1 MPIPEILLVDRQH
14 VGDID
19 LLYVV
24 KLKTPGKLRR
34 VLKQMEQL
42 DMNVTRMSKE
52 ELESELHRIKLQ
64 LENAMSDLDK
74 DEREVLQ
81 NLEFRHLPPYRDWPT
96 RDDISSLIESHS
108 PRGWKTEGQSG
119 GR

>member
-1 MPIPEILLVDRQH
+1 
-14 VGDID
+14 
-19 LLYVV
+19 
-24 KLKTPGKLRR
+24 
-34 VLKQMEQL
+34 MEQL

-52 ELESELHRIKLQ
+52 ELERELHRIKLQ

-96 RDDISSLIESHS
+96 RDDIIEPHRVALPPRLEDRRSERRPLIGREGIPTAGSRPKLDYRNTFTVS
-108 PRGWKTEGQSG
+108 PSG
-119 GR
+119 HVR